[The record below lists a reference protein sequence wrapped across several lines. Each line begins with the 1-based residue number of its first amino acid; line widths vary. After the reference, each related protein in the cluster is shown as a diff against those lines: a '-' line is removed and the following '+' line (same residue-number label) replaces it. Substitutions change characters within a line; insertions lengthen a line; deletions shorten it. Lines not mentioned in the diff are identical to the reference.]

1 MKRKTKMNRK
11 LFVWAAAL
19 VCVGMVPGVVFG
31 QVSFLQDFE
40 IDLPDTYTGFPGG
53 WSYFGDGNDDF
64 PDDPDVNT
72 PDLTVTQE
80 ITNQVA
86 FSGAQSYRIN
96 LDTSAINSWWYFGM
110 GGFLG
115 WNGEGY
121 GAGGG
126 QPGEDNP
133 ANYVMSFDINIAG
146 VASGDEVVGGNV
158 SLFKHDYEATYQ
170 VDLNNDG
177 DMVDGYNLWA
187 SDFSTN
193 MGAADGWV
201 HVEWNL
207 ASGTAP
213 TVPQTDGV
221 TYFTEPVFDDEV
233 AFTYGFFPFN
243 SPGGFGYDSDN
254 VILVDN
260 LQLEFIPPAAVPGDF
275 DADGD
280 ADGRDFLVWQRGET
294 TPALDPALLAEW
306 QSAYG
311 GALPAIG
318 AVPEP
323 GSLLLAAMSAAI
335 FVGRRR
341 SA

>member
-1 MKRKTKMNRK
+1 MTRRF
-11 LFVWAAAL
+11 FVWAAAL
-19 VCVGMVPGVVFG
+19 LCVGMIPGAVCG

-40 IDLPDTYTGFPGG
+40 IDLPGTYTGFPGG
-53 WSYFGDGNDDF
+53 WSFFGDGDELA
-64 PDDPDVNT
+64 
-72 PDLTVTQE
+72 DLTVTQE
-80 ITNQVA
+80 ITDQPAFV
-86 FSGAQSYRIN
+86 FSGVQSYRIN

-133 ANYVMSFDINIAG
+133 ANYVMSFDINIGG

-158 SLFKHDYEATYQ
+158 TLFKHDYEATYQ

-177 DMVDGYNLWA
+177 DMVDGYNLW
-187 SDFSTN
+187 SSEFSTN

-243 SPGGFGYDSDN
+243 SPGGWGFDADN
-254 VILVDN
+254 EILVDN
-260 LQLEFIPPAAVPGDF
+260 LQLEFIPPAVVPGDF
-275 DADGD
+275 DGDGD
-280 ADGRDFLVWQRGET
+280 VDGQDFLKWQRGES
-294 TPALDPALLAEW
+294 PNGVPGVSVSDVDLAEW
-306 QSAYG
+306 QGAYG
-311 GALPAIG
+311 GGGPLAAIG

-323 GSLLLAAMSAAI
+323 GTLLLAAMSVALLT
-335 FVGRRR
+335 GRRR